1 MIIGVLIVE
10 IIIHSSTSLK
20 EKRFVLK
27 SIKDRVKKKFN
38 VSVAELFYQEKWQR
52 SRLGFATISN
62 QHSHVEQS
70 MQHVFEYLDRE
81 DTFEIISYEFK
92 YF

>member
-1 MIIGVLIVE
+1 MIIGVLVVE
-10 IIIHSSTSLK
+10 ILIHSSTSLK

-38 VSVAELFYQEKWQR
+38 VSVAELFYQDKWQR

-62 QHSHVEQS
+62 QHSHAEQS

-81 DTFEIISYEFK
+81 DAFEIISYEFK
-92 YF
+92 YL